1 MAYEILKKI
10 TDCEKEADG
19 LVAKAKKDAES
30 ILSEAKK
37 SAEEIIY
44 HSKEKYNKQAKSLT
58 DSVMTEVSDEIS
70 VICINAE
77 KKIEALKKTAYEKHS
92 DTLKLIVERILG
104 DI

>member
-19 LVAKAKKDAES
+19 LISKANKDAEN

-37 SAEEIIY
+37 RAEEIIF

-70 VICINAE
+70 VICVEAE
-77 KKIEALKKTAYEKHS
+77 KRIEILKKAF
-92 DTLKLIVERILG
+92 DTNLDSTVKFITERILS

>member
-19 LVAKAKKDAES
+19 IVSKAKKDAEN

-37 SAEEIIY
+37 NAEEIIY
-44 HSKEKYNKQAKSLT
+44 SSKEKYNKQAKSLT

-70 VICINAE
+70 VICVEAE
-77 KKIEALKKTAYEKHS
+77 KKIETLKKAFATNHDSTVKFI
-92 DTLKLIVERILG
+92 TERILG